1 MIYQVQIG
9 DHLYKV
15 EIKDIH
21 ASPVV
26 AVVDGTPVEVWLEEG
41 EEVKTSSRYK
51 TVAPQTASQLH
62 VQSVLAP
69 IPGVITA
76 VSARPG
82 MSVTL
87 GQELCILEAM
97 KMKNVIRAPRAGVI
111 AAVHVI
117 SGQTVKYHDP
127 LVDFQA
133 G

>member
-15 EIKDIH
+15 EIKDLH
-21 ASPVV
+21 ATPVV
-26 AVVDGTPVEVWLEEG
+26 AIVDGTPVEVWLEED
-41 EEVKTSSRYK
+41 EAAKTAAPRK
-51 TVAPQTASQLH
+51 TAAPQAASQPH

-82 MSVTL
+82 MSVTH

-111 AAVHVI
+111 ATVHVT

-127 LVDFQA
+127 LVEFQS